1 MRALK
6 RHSATLSAWSLL
18 ARATMPAC
26 SGAGFLY
33 IWSELKI
40 GWADG
45 ELFLWLR
52 ALNIVAGVVVY
63 IGLQVRGA
71 RQAAAKVMLTVLGTF
86 YVLNMVDAAAS
97 PTELLV
103 ARYTKVTEDFR
114 ALGAFVN
121 MTVGIMAASE
131 PLSALHL
138 AGFIVTI
145 SFLSI
150 VDVGVCYLRTA
161 DPILLTVILP
171 MTLLPPV
178 LGALLGAMPA
188 WSHLDCA
195 PAATLMEDMNV
206 QLARQQGELDAQQV
220 EIDAQH
226 VRLELQSSE
235 MDSAVARHEAD
246 KQFLEARI
254 LEVKKEGTQ
263 LATIQQVELEAKLQ
277 RQSDQHAADMQS
289 ARARQRGTELELSD
303 TELHLSRLVRTH
315 QELKQM
321 VSRKVAA
328 YGIGA
333 VRALLRPAE
342 ASARKRMR
350 RHGM

>member
-45 ELFLWLR
+45 ELFLCLR

-121 MTVGIMAASE
+121 MTVGIMAASQ
-131 PLSALHL
+131 PLSTLHL
-138 AGFIVTI
+138 AVFIVTI

-171 MTLLPPV
+171 MILLPPV

-195 PAATLMEDMNV
+195 PAATLMEDMDV
-206 QLARQQGELDAQQV
+206 QLARQQGELDSQQV
-220 EIDAQH
+220 EIDFQQ
-226 VRLELQSSE
+226 VRIRMQSSE
-235 MDSAVARHEAD
+235 MNFAVARHEAD

-254 LEVKKEGTQ
+254 LEVKEEDAQ
-263 LATIQQVELEAKLQ
+263 LATKQVELKAKLQ
-277 RQSDQHAADMQS
+277 RQSDKHTADMQR
-289 ARARQRGTELELSD
+289 ARAQQHGTELELSD
-303 TELHLSRLVRTH
+303 TELHLSRLARKH

-321 VSRKVAA
+321 VSRKAAA
-328 YGIGA
+328 YGVGA

-342 ASARKRMR
+342 ASARERMR
-350 RHGM
+350 KHGM